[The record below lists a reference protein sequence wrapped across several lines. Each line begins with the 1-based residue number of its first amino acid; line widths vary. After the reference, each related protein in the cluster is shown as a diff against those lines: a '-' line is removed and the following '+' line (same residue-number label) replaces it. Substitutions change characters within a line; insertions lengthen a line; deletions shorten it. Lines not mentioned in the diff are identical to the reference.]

1 MLLLL
6 FRSLVWL
13 PALECWLIVVEEV
26 QIKLLLFCHGRQLDV
41 QVCQPALELVDG
53 ALLWLLSTLRKSAGA

>member
-41 QVCQPALELVDG
+41 
-53 ALLWLLSTLRKSAGA
+53 